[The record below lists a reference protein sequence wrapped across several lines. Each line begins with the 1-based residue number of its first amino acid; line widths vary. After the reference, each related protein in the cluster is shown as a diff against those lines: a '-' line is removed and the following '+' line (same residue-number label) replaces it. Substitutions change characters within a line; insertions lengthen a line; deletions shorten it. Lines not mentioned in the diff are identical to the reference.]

1 MASKRLRMFA
11 GPNGSG
17 KSTIFNKIRSQFSL
31 GIYLNADE
39 IENLL
44 RNRNQLSLKEFNLTE
59 SHGLKFNTFLQN
71 HSLFQKASSQGYNID
86 LNCQN
91 GIISNPN
98 NATHSYEASILT
110 DFLRTELIQA
120 GQKITFETVMS
131 HSSKIETL
139 KKAKKLGYKNY
150 LYFICTEN
158 VEINKARV
166 EERVKSGGHNVP
178 PGKTEQRYYRSLELL
193 QEAIENSY
201 RSFIFDNSEN
211 TSKLIL
217 DVYQGKKVTFQA
229 EEVPLWVDKYFL
241 NL

>member
-1 MASKRLRMFA
+1 MDAFELMTKLTSLSGLISNTNCVRQDQVHNIGGFDQTDVTYVRFINIGDTPINNVK
-11 GPNGSG
+11 GSLYDPSG
-17 KSTIFNKIRSQFSL
+17 NVVGETNPILI
-31 GIYLNADE
+31 DE
-39 IENLL
+39 LPAKAHVW

-139 KKAKKLGYKNY
+139 RKLRN
-150 LYFICTEN
+150 
-158 VEINKARV
+158 
-166 EERVKSGGHNVP
+166 
-178 PGKTEQRYYRSLELL
+178 
-193 QEAIENSY
+193 
-201 RSFIFDNSEN
+201 
-211 TSKLIL
+211 
-217 DVYQGKKVTFQA
+217 
-229 EEVPLWVDKYFL
+229 
-241 NL
+241 